1 MLDDLKTLRL
11 GDMGP
16 QVSLLQLGLSRR
28 GELLT
33 PDGIFGNNTYTAVL
47 SFQSQTGLKQDG
59 IAGPRTWEGLMP
71 WLTGYLTHVIR
82 RGDTIYRLAQRY
94 DTTISLLETANPG
107 LNPYNLPVGR
117 TLVIPLD
124 FPVVPDSVPFTSTV
138 LALCV
143 EGLRMRFP
151 FLTTGTLGDS
161 VMGKPLWYL
170 RIGTGQRQVLF
181 NAAHHANEWITGPVV
196 LRFLER
202 YAGARAAGGA
212 IAGIPA
218 ASLYEATSLFVVPL
232 VNPDGVDLITGE
244 LDRGP
249 YYTAARRLGENY
261 PGISFPAGWKANIEG
276 IDPNLQY
283 PAGWEE
289 ARRIKA
295 AQGYTRPGPR
305 DYVGTAPLEAPES
318 RALYRFSLHQ
328 DFRLTLS
335 YHTQGRV
342 IYWRYLDYEPENADT
357 IAEAFGQVSGYTVS
371 DTPYASGFAGYKDW
385 FIQNY
390 NRPGY
395 TIEAG
400 LGTAPLPLSQ
410 FDEIYGN
417 NEGIMAG
424 ALAAV
429 RDGLA

>member
-11 GDMGP
+11 GDTGP

-107 LNPYNLPVGR
+107 LNPYNLPIGR

-151 FLTTGTLGDS
+151 FLTAGTIGDS

-218 ASLYEATSLFVVPL
+218 ASVYEATSLFVV
-232 VNPDGVDLITGE
+232 
-244 LDRGP
+244 
-249 YYTAARRLGENY
+249 
-261 PGISFPAGWKANIEG
+261 
-276 IDPNLQY
+276 
-283 PAGWEE
+283 
-289 ARRIKA
+289 
-295 AQGYTRPGPR
+295 
-305 DYVGTAPLEAPES
+305 
-318 RALYRFSLHQ
+318 
-328 DFRLTLS
+328 
-335 YHTQGRV
+335 
-342 IYWRYLDYEPENADT
+342 
-357 IAEAFGQVSGYTVS
+357 
-371 DTPYASGFAGYKDW
+371 
-385 FIQNY
+385 
-390 NRPGY
+390 
-395 TIEAG
+395 
-400 LGTAPLPLSQ
+400 
-410 FDEIYGN
+410 
-417 NEGIMAG
+417 
-424 ALAAV
+424 
-429 RDGLA
+429 